1 MIIKY
6 DKKTGE
12 ILETYPE
19 AYGVG
24 EPEVLIE
31 ESNDYDLYP
40 PDEKKMKKI
49 KEKAKVK
56 DKQRLYLMP
65 KDVLDFKGPSAYT
78 VSKEGKDYILTNKD
92 DPEDTIVAVEEKD
105 LIKEMDKYI
114 KEYPSIRK
122 ADKIKSEKIRKD
134 RENK

>member
-24 EPEVLIE
+24 EPEVLVE

-56 DKQRLYLMP
+56 DKQRLYIMP
-65 KDVLDFKGPSAYT
+65 EDAVDFKGPSAYT
-78 VSKEGKDYILTNKD
+78 VSKKGNEYILENKD

-105 LIKEMDKYI
+105 LKKEMDKWI
-114 KEYPSIRK
+114 KKYPEVIK